1 MFKSVRNSSTVA
13 ERGSEKDAR
22 FPLVQRKIYFQP
34 AEILTIREFVRN
46 YVRNTLARMPNIDYK
61 RSFAFATFTVLFRGK
76 LIPNGI
82 SSISSNV
89 RQPVGAR
96 SQIYDV
102 WNLKFVHGTISF
114 VSELQLDQ
122 KLRFFQNYLKNIA

>member
-89 RQPVGAR
+89 RQLAGAR

-102 WNLKFVHGTISF
+102 
-114 VSELQLDQ
+114 
-122 KLRFFQNYLKNIA
+122 